1 MTNRLFIALNIPQ
14 LIKDNILEIR
24 NTIYGLEKNV
34 RWEKDEKLH
43 LTLKF
48 LGDVE
53 TTKNEEI
60 LFRIN
65 SLVERHKKFELNLDK
80 FGLFYRNKK
89 PSILWL
95 GFKHS
100 KELLNIV
107 SELDEELE
115 QLNFKKERRK
125 YKTHLTLIRLRGKEN
140 ISKIK
145 KFLDYQFPALNFE
158 ADTISLIKS
167 TLNQS
172 GSVYSNIKS
181 FKLI

>member
-65 SLVERHKKFELNLDK
+65 SLVETRSRRARSGVPG
-80 FGLFYRNKK
+80 GL
-89 PSILWL
+89 
-95 GFKHS
+95 
-100 KELLNIV
+100 
-107 SELDEELE
+107 
-115 QLNFKKERRK
+115 
-125 YKTHLTLIRLRGKEN
+125 
-140 ISKIK
+140 
-145 KFLDYQFPALNFE
+145 
-158 ADTISLIKS
+158 
-167 TLNQS
+167 
-172 GSVYSNIKS
+172 
-181 FKLI
+181 